1 MTHSNL
7 QFELTLISS
16 GYNFL
21 VFNSKIKK
29 EILHSNDSGEKEKFD
44 GKYCF

>member
-7 QFELTLISS
+7 KFELTLISS
-16 GYNFL
+16 VYIFL
-21 VFNSKIKK
+21 VFNFKIKK
-29 EILHSNDSGEKEKFD
+29 EILHSNDSGEKEKND